1 MDFYIPMVSSDYTK
15 EDITSIFND
24 YIGMAN
30 RIDLIKDDDN
40 FNCNTVFVYCKEL
53 YENYV
58 NKNIINN
65 FSNNKPF
72 ILHLDN
78 IFGIRHADDKWLLQ
92 KI

>member
-1 MDFYIPMVSSDYTK
+1 MDFYIPMVSSVYTK
-15 EDITSIFND
+15 EDIENIFTD
-24 YIGMAN
+24 CIGIVN

-40 FNCNTVFVYCKEL
+40 FNYNTVFVYCNKL
-53 YENYV
+53 YENYM
-58 NKNIINN
+58 NKNIMNH

-72 ILHLDN
+72 VLHLGN